1 MRNYYKPSFFIIIM
15 ESTSIHD
22 LPNGSTTKNNVQFS
36 INEMQQPV
44 QQQQQQQQQQPIN
57 TNSLDQNT
65 INQIISGLQQA
76 GSATNLPSRDIPQN
90 TETIITD
97 AQVQPNYIPQASNK
111 DYITEHEEN
120 DDIVN
125 NYASKEKM
133 STSLDN
139 LYDEIQLPL
148 LIAILYFLFQLPI
161 FKRMIF
167 IYLPSLCSNDG
178 NINIYGYVFNSI
190 LFGILYFFL
199 VKVLSTFNKF

>member
-1 MRNYYKPSFFIIIM
+1 M

-36 INEMQQPV
+36 INEMPVQPV
-44 QQQQQQQQQQPIN
+44 PQQQQQQPIN

>member
-1 MRNYYKPSFFIIIM
+1 M

-36 INEMQQPV
+36 INEMPV
-44 QQQQQQQQQQPIN
+44 QQQPVQQQQQQPIN

>member
-1 MRNYYKPSFFIIIM
+1 
-15 ESTSIHD
+15 

-36 INEMQQPV
+36 INEMPVQPV
-44 QQQQQQQQQQPIN
+44 PQQQQQQPIN

>member
-1 MRNYYKPSFFIIIM
+1 M

>member
-1 MRNYYKPSFFIIIM
+1 M

-36 INEMQQPV
+36 INEMPV
-44 QQQQQQQQQQPIN
+44 QQQQQQQQHQPIN

-97 AQVQPNYIPQASNK
+97 AQVQPNYIPQSSNK

-133 STSLDN
+133 TTSLDN

-167 IYLPSLCSNDG
+167 IYIPSLCSNDG
-178 NINIYGYVFNSI
+178 NINIYGYVFNSL